1 MGMSKTPI
9 DRSHDATR
17 RLETYLRD
25 HFAGSTSGLAL
36 AKRCRE
42 SNAGTGYEPLL
53 VALESEIDEDRQ
65 SLRAIMSRLGVT
77 PSEVKSAIGAIG
89 EVVGRLKTNGHF
101 REYSPASRLIE
112 LEMLAAGITTK
123 RNLWRA
129 LRVAARPELASDE
142 LDRLISRATSQLER
156 VRDGHERAAAEALN

>member
-1 MGMSKTPI
+1 MSTTPI
-9 DRSHDATR
+9 DYSRDVTA

-42 SNAGTGYEPLL
+42 SNVGTPYEPLL
-53 VALESEIDEDRQ
+53 LALETEIDEDRR
-65 SLRAIMSRLGVT
+65 SLRAIMSRLGVA
-77 PSEVKSAIGAIG
+77 PSEVKSAIGAIA
-89 EVVGRLKTNGHF
+89 EVVGRLKTNGHL
-101 REYSPASRLIE
+101 REYSPASRMVE

-129 LRVAARPELASDE
+129 LRVAARPELDTDE
-142 LDRLISRATSQLER
+142 LDRLDARATSQLER
-156 VRDGHERAAAEALN
+156 VLDDHERAAAEALN

>member
-1 MGMSKTPI
+1 MSTTPI

-42 SNAGTGYEPLL
+42 SNVGTPYEPLL
-53 VALESEIDEDRQ
+53 LALESEIDEDRRA
-65 SLRAIMSRLGVT
+65 LRTMMSRLGVA
-77 PSEVKSAIGAIG
+77 PSEVKSAIGAIA
-89 EVVGRLKTNGHF
+89 EVVGRLKTNGHL
-101 REYSPASRLIE
+101 REYSPSSRTIE

-129 LRVAARPELASDE
+129 LRVTARPELATEE
-142 LDRLISRATSQLER
+142 LDQLIARATSQLER
-156 VRDGHERAAAEALN
+156 VLDGHERAAAEALN

>member
-1 MGMSKTPI
+1 MAKTPI
-9 DRSHDATR
+9 DRSHDATK

-42 SNAGTGYEPLL
+42 SNVGTGYEPLL
-53 VALESEIDEDRQ
+53 VTLESEIDEDRQ
-65 SLRAIMSRLGVT
+65 TLLAIMSRLGVA
-77 PSEVKSAIGAIG
+77 PSEVKSAIGAVA
-89 EVVGRLKTNGHF
+89 EVIGRLKTNGHL
-101 REYSPASRLIE
+101 REYSPASRLME

-129 LRVAARPELASDE
+129 LLVTARPELDTDE
-142 LDRLISRATSQLER
+142 LDRLVSRATSQLER
-156 VRDGHERAAAEALN
+156 VLDGHERAAAEALN